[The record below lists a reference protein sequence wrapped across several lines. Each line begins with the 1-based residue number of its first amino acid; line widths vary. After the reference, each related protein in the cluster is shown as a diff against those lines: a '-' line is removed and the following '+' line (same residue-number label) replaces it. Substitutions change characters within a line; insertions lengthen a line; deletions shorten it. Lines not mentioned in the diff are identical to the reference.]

1 MSDRIQI
8 FGVKLELSSNKTRSN
23 RILQNRMTKMII
35 LNILVANVVF
45 ALCCGYATHL
55 MIKSWS
61 LETGSNESRTIN
73 VRHERTLKL
82 LNSLH
87 QANNLSI
94 EQSAVD
100 KLKILGT
107 VQDRKPCLNALFR
120 QNPIQKIKSEVIKNG
135 PEVIIWNWIQ
145 ISWAGTQSFF
155 LAQFML
161 WLFLMFS

>member
-23 RILQNRMTKMII
+23 RILLNRMTKMII
-35 LNILVANVVF
+35 PSILVANVVF

-55 MIKSWS
+55 IVENRVQRVPNHQCSPWMA
-61 LETGSNESRTIN
+61 
-73 VRHERTLKL
+73 HERTAKL

-87 QANNLSI
+87 RANNLST

-100 KLKILGT
+100 KLKILET
-107 VQDRKPCLNALFR
+107 VQDQNPCLKALVR
-120 QNPIQKIKSEVIKNG
+120 QNPNQKIKSEVIKNG
-135 PEVIIWNWIQ
+135 PGVIIWNWIQ